1 MVLNLSFFLNPRSL
15 NATIQPKC
23 NTTQHTLRMNLNIPN
38 LLTIFRIVAIPLI
51 VVVYFSGW
59 QYLNWYC
66 WVLFCLAGLSDA
78 LDGYLARKWNQTS
91 KLGAFLDPV
100 ADKLL
105 VATMLLLV
113 ATNAQVQQAMHSE
126 FWFTVTVIVIIG
138 REITVSALREWMA
151 ELGKRANVA
160 VSVVG
165 KYKTGIQMVAIA
177 CLIFEQSLFGLP
189 ILFLG
194 EILLYI
200 AGVLTVWSMSIYLSA
215 AYRAVRS

>member
-1 MVLNLSFFLNPRSL
+1 
-15 NATIQPKC
+15 
-23 NTTQHTLRMNLNIPN
+23 MNLNIPN
-38 LLTIFRIVAIPLI
+38 LLTLFRIIVIPII
-51 VVVYFSGW
+51 VVIYFSEIM
-59 QYLNWYC
+59 YVNWIC
-66 WVLFCLAGLSDA
+66 VVLFSLAGISDA

-105 VATMLLLV
+105 VAIMLLLV
-113 ATNAQVQQAMHSE
+113 ATNTEIKQAMHSE
-126 FWFTVTVIVIIG
+126 FWFAVTVMVIIG

-165 KYKTGIQMVAIA
+165 KYKTGIQMVAIG
-177 CLIFEQSLFGLP
+177 CLLFGKHFLGIP
-189 ILFLG
+189 ILLLG

-215 AYRAVRS
+215 AYKAVSEDEN

>member
-1 MVLNLSFFLNPRSL
+1 MQL
-15 NATIQPKC
+15 T
-23 NTTQHTLRMNLNIPN
+23 IPN
-38 LLTIFRIVAIPLI
+38 LLTIFRIIAIPLI
-51 VVVYFSGW
+51 VVIYFSGLK
-59 QYLNWYC
+59 YLNWYC
-66 WVLFCLAGLSDA
+66 WALFSLAGLSDA

-105 VATMLLLV
+105 VAIMLLLV
-113 ATNAQVQQAMHSE
+113 ATNAQVQQAVYSE
-126 FWFTVTVIVIIG
+126 FWFTVTVMVIIG

-177 CLIFEQSLFGLP
+177 CLLFEHSLFGLP
-189 ILFLG
+189 ILLLG

-200 AGVLTVWSMSIYLSA
+200 AGVLTVWSMSIYLNA
-215 AYRAVRS
+215 AYRAVSAE

>member
-1 MVLNLSFFLNPRSL
+1 
-15 NATIQPKC
+15 
-23 NTTQHTLRMNLNIPN
+23 MNLNIPN
-38 LLTIFRIVAIPLI
+38 LLTAFRIAAIPLI
-51 VVVYFSGW
+51 VIIYFTD
-59 QYLNWYC
+59 LPLRNWYC
-66 WVLFCLAGLSDA
+66 WILFSLAGFSDA

-105 VATMLLLV
+105 VAFMLLLV
-113 ATNAQVQQAMHSE
+113 ATNTEVKQAMHSE
-126 FWFTVTVIVIIG
+126 FWFTVTVMVIIG

-160 VSVVG
+160 VSNVG
-165 KYKTGIQMVAIA
+165 KFKTGIQMVAIA
-177 CLIFEQSLFGLP
+177 CLLFEESLFGIP

-200 AGVLTVWSMSIYLSA
+200 AGVLTVWSMTIYLSA
-215 AYRAVRS
+215 AYKAVSADEA

>member
-1 MVLNLSFFLNPRSL
+1 
-15 NATIQPKC
+15 
-23 NTTQHTLRMNLNIPN
+23 MNLNIPN
-38 LLTIFRIVAIPLI
+38 LLTFFRIAAIPLI
-51 VVVYFSGW
+51 VVIYFSDL

-66 WVLFCLAGLSDA
+66 WLLFALAGISDA

-105 VATMLLLV
+105 VAVMLILV
-113 ATNAQVQQAMHSE
+113 ATNSEVRELMHSE
-126 FWFTVTVIVIIG
+126 FWFTVTVIVIIS

-151 ELGKRANVA
+151 ELGKRTNVA

-165 KYKTGIQMVAIA
+165 KYKTGIQMIAIA
-177 CLIFEQSLFGLP
+177 CLIFQHSLFGLP

-194 EILLYI
+194 EVLLYI

-215 AYRAVRS
+215 AYRAVSSD